1 MSQQTETLLNSVLIK
16 MARSF
21 LQYMSE
27 ASPWVGEQAQ
37 SIGEQVAVLAVRQ
50 RQDAA
55 LIADLL
61 ADREYF
67 VDFGVY
73 PTEYTDQQFLALEA
87 VFSNL
92 RSSQD
97 QVCEAISSTQA
108 EVSAAGDAQAADM
121 LGTIDVR
128 QKELAH
134 ALKELQREL
143 KESGASA

>member
-27 ASPWVGEQAQ
+27 ASPWIGEQAQ

-97 QVCEAISSTQA
+97 QVCDAISTIHA
-108 EVSAAGDAQAADM
+108 EVSTAGDTQAADV
-121 LGTIDVR
+121 LSTIDVR

>member
-1 MSQQTETLLNSVLIK
+1 MSQQTDTLLNSVLIK

-27 ASPWVGEQAQ
+27 ASPWVGETAQ

-97 QVCEAISSTQA
+97 QVCEAISTTHA
-108 EVSAAGDAQAADM
+108 EVSSAGDTQAADV
-121 LGTIDVR
+121 LGTVDVR

>member
-1 MSQQTETLLNSVLIK
+1 MSHETETLLNSVLIK

-37 SIGEQVAVLAVRQ
+37 SVGEQVAVLAVRQ
-50 RQDAA
+50 RQDVAE
-55 LIADLL
+55 IAELL
-61 ADREYF
+61 TERECF
-67 VDFGVY
+67 LQFGAY

-87 VFSNL
+87 VFNNL

-97 QVCEAISSTQA
+97 QVCMAIGTALEESR
-108 EVSAAGDAQAADM
+108 AADDAAVNQ
-121 LGTIDVR
+121 LLTTIEVR
-128 QKELAH
+128 QKEVAH
-134 ALKELQREL
+134 ALEELQREL

>member
-1 MSQQTETLLNSVLIK
+1 MSQQTESVLNSVLID

-27 ASPWVGEQAQ
+27 ASPWVGEQAL
-37 SIGEQVAVLAVRQ
+37 SIGEQVSVLALRQ
-50 RQDAA
+50 RQDVSD
-55 LIADLL
+55 ISELL
-61 ADREYF
+61 NDREFF
-67 VDFGVY
+67 VDFGTY

-87 VFSNL
+87 VFNNL

-97 QVCEAISSTQA
+97 LVCSSIAEGLRAIGDQDAAATQLLNA
-108 EVSAAGDAQAADM
+108 
-121 LGTIDVR
+121 IDVR
-128 QKELAH
+128 QKEVAH

>member
-1 MSQQTETLLNSVLIK
+1 MSQQSETLLNSVLIK
-16 MARSF
+16 MVRSF

-50 RQDAA
+50 RQDAT
-55 LIADLL
+55 LIAELL
-61 ADREYF
+61 TDREYF
-67 VDFGVY
+67 VQFGAY

-92 RSSQD
+92 RASQD
-97 QVCEAISSTQA
+97 QVCAAISEALTQLPADDAASGILSTI
-108 EVSAAGDAQAADM
+108 E
-121 LGTIDVR
+121 VR